1 MNRIEEAAGAQA
13 GALVRLRVELP
24 VVPVSCAATAAE
36 ATARVA
42 AHAAFGK
49 AAGWAL
55 GFIAATAAAYGAGV
69 AHGYVEARDDLAG
82 QAGAPRG
89 GLSAEGLLQVR
100 TGLLAA

>member
-13 GALVRLRVELP
+13 GALVRLQVEMP

-69 AHGYVEARDDLAG
+69 AHGYTETRDDVTGEAG
-82 QAGAPRG
+82 VRG
-89 GLSAEGLLQVR
+89 GLSAEALLR
-100 TGLLAA
+100 TRTDLLAA